1 VRKPGSEGLSERRDA
16 GEEEEEGAAAAA
28 KGIGLT
34 SLCSPFRN
42 AGTTGRA
49 GREMGK
55 EGEQEEQ
62 EEDAAKEEQQ
72 VVVSE
77 EEEDGDDDDE
87 E

>member
-1 VRKPGSEGLSERRDA
+1 VRKPGSEGLSARRDA
-16 GEEEEEGAAAAA
+16 GKEEEAGAVAA

-34 SLCSPFRN
+34 SLCSPFRD

-49 GREMGK
+49 GRETGK
-55 EGEQEEQ
+55 EKEEHEEEQEQEE
-62 EEDAAKEEQQ
+62 EE

-77 EEEDGDDDDE
+77 EEQQEHDDE

>member
-1 VRKPGSEGLSERRDA
+1 VRKPGSEGLSARRDA
-16 GEEEEEGAAAAA
+16 GKEEEAGAAAAA

>member
-1 VRKPGSEGLSERRDA
+1 MCKPGSEGLSARRDA
-16 GEEEEEGAAAAA
+16 GKEEEAGGAAA

-34 SLCSPFRN
+34 SLCSPSRD
-42 AGTTGRA
+42 AGTTGYA
-49 GREMGK
+49 GCEKGE

-62 EEDAAKEEQQ
+62 EEDAAEEEQQ

-77 EEEDGDDDDE
+77 EEEDDENDE